1 MKRKKMNR
9 LLVLGCFFTTLVL
22 NAQEQNLDC
31 KYNIQEAL
39 FYLKGS
45 TAIEKDSLKAIEYL
59 KPCLEAKNPN
69 AQLIMGHLFLNN
81 SQEGSVEK
89 GFQLIKKAAKQKH
102 PVALENLGVLYKYG
116 RGTKL
121 NYNKA
126 RRTFKKA
133 SKLGNHKATYS
144 LGYLYLKGLGNTKQ
158 DYKKAIE
165 WFKKSEYPMAKYW
178 LGICYLKGYGV
189 TKDIAKANDFL
200 KTNFEE
206 HITTQSV
213 NSEVETNIENVVSQI
228 ETTENTSD
236 LNDITEESLY
246 GKWHGKLLQLDWSGK
261 TIEEGI
267 PLELEFKHDT
277 INDNIQ
283 YKLKLNSEE
292 KIGNTSLIDDVI
304 YFENLQINLPHTSYH
319 KEEQST
325 LENEFLSSEL
335 TLKTIAGTSYLIG
348 KIESYIPK
356 WNEPT
361 EPMRFVLTKESIK
374 TENNIE
380 ISEEILQALASQ
392 ENSFIKLYPNPF
404 ESDLIVA
411 YTLKEPSQIQ
421 IEVMSILDNNHIHT
435 IEQGKQQQAGEYRYH
450 FDGSSLK
457 NGLYVVS
464 IFVNGVKKTKLIVK
478 K

>member
-9 LLVLGCFFTTLVL
+9 LLILGCFFTTLVL
-22 NAQEQNLDC
+22 NAQEQIIDC
-31 KYNIQEAL
+31 KQNIQEAL

-45 TAIEKDSLKAIEYL
+45 TTIEKDSLKTIEYL

-69 AQLIMGHLFLNN
+69 AQLIMGHLFLNS
-81 SQEGSVEK
+81 SQEGNVEK

-116 RGTKL
+116 RGCKL

-126 RRTFKKA
+126 RRVFKKA
-133 SKLGNHKATYS
+133 SKLGNHKASYS

-165 WFKKSEYPMAKYW
+165 WFEKSEYPMAKYW

-189 TKDIAKANDFL
+189 TKDIRKANEFL

-206 HITTQSV
+206 QITTQNV
-213 NSEVETNIENVVSQI
+213 NSEVETNLENVESQLEI
-228 ETTENTSD
+228 VENVSD
-236 LNDITEESLY
+236 LNDIKQEKLFGTW
-246 GKWHGKLLQLDWSGK
+246 KGKLIQLDWSGK
-261 TIEEGI
+261 NIEDNF

-277 INDNIQ
+277 VNDNIQ
-283 YKLKLNSEE
+283 YKWKLNSEQ
-292 KIGNTSLIDDVI
+292 KIRNTSQIDDAI
-304 YFENLQINLPHTSYH
+304 YFENLQITLPHTSYH

-325 LENEFLSSEL
+325 LEYEFLSSEL
-335 TLKTIAGTSYLIG
+335 TLKNIAGTSYLIG
-348 KIESYIPK
+348 EIESYIPK
-356 WNEPT
+356 WNEPNA
-361 EPMRFVLTKESIK
+361 PMKFVLAKESIK